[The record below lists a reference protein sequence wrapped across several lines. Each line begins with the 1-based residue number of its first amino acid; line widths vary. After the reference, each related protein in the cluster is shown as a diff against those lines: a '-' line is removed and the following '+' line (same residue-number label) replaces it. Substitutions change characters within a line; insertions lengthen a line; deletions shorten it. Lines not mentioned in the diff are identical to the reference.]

1 MYLKDLMIQGDM
13 ESAKEKFAIEILD
26 TGTVILRGQNNL
38 LKLSAGEA
46 IMLLDILKNEE
57 AKLKKIAEEA
67 SPISI
72 KLS

>member
-1 MYLKDLMIQGDM
+1 MIQGDM